1 MGNIVY
7 YDGEYRG
14 YCYVAKIFY
23 NKLEITRHLK
33 AGGLAPWG
41 NTFRKS
47 LALHEDITALNA
59 LREFAKG
66 DAA

>member
-1 MGNIVY
+1 MENIVY
-7 YDGEYRG
+7 GCG
-14 YCYVAKIFY
+14 SFCYVVKTFH

-41 NTFRKS
+41 NTFSKS
-47 LALHEDITALNA
+47 LVLPEGINILNA

>member
-1 MGNIVY
+1 MENIVY
-7 YDGEYRG
+7 GCG
-14 YCYVAKIFY
+14 SFCYVAKIFH
-23 NKLEITRHLK
+23 NKLEIARYLK

-41 NTFRKS
+41 KIFRKS
-47 LALHEDITALNA
+47 LTLHEDITALNA